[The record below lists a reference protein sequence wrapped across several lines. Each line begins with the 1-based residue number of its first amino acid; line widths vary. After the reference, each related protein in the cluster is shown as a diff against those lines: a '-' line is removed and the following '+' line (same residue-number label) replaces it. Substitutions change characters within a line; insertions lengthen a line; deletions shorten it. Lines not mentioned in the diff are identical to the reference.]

1 MLNFIEQEFQL
12 DGKNIDPRY
21 FVESDNGYKATPLL
35 KYIIARDAKKFFRK
49 VRYKLHAV

>member
-21 FVESDNGYKATPLL
+21 FEESDGGYKATPLL
-35 KYIIARDAKKFFRK
+35 K
-49 VRYKLHAV
+49 